1 MSVLINADTSD
12 GLKFTSDTS
21 GEIKLQSNGTDI
33 ATVDSSGITMASGK
47 TLPAASLTGTL
58 PAIDGSALTDI
69 PSLGVNQTWQNLTAS
84 RSAGVTYTNT
94 TGNPIQVSARANVGQ
109 ITLTIDSIP
118 VELQTDGNLNN
129 STKVTGTVPDG
140 DTYSVTLSGGSLSY
154 WAELR

>member
-1 MSVLINADTSD
+1 MPTIINADTSD

-21 GEIKLQSNGTDI
+21 GEIKLQSGGTDI
-33 ATVDSSGITMASGK
+33 ATVDSSGITAASGK
-47 TLPAASLTGTL
+47 VFSGDGSSLTGV
-58 PAIDGSALTDI
+58 
-69 PSLGVNQTWQNLTAS
+69 PSLGVGQTWQNLTAS

>member
-1 MSVLINADTSD
+1 MSITLNADTSS
-12 GLKFTSDTS
+12 GLVMTSDTS
-21 GEIKLQSNGTDI
+21 GEIKLQANGADI
-33 ATVDSSGITMASGK
+33 ATVSSTGIAMASGK

-58 PAIDGSALTDI
+58 PAIDGSSLTGI
-69 PSLGVNQTWQNLTAS
+69 PSLGVGQTWQDLTAS

-94 TGNPIQVSARANVGQ
+94 TGNPIQVNARANIGQ

-118 VELQTDGNLNN
+118 VELQTDPNLNN
-129 STKVTGTVPDG
+129 SVKVTGTVPDG

>member
-1 MSVLINADTSD
+1 MASIKLR
-12 GLKFTSDTS
+12 GDTS
-21 GEIKLQSNGTDI
+21 GELVIEAPAVAGTN
-33 ATVDSSGITMASGK
+33 TL
-47 TLPAASLTGTL
+47 TLPAASGNILTDAAAL
-58 PAIDGSALTDI
+58 PAIDGSALTGI
-69 PSLGVNQTWQNLTAS
+69 PSLGVGQTWQNLTAS

-94 TGNPIQVSARANVGQ
+94 TGNPIQVSARANIGQ

-129 STKVTGTVPDG
+129 STKVTGTVPNG